1 MQAVEGSQNQETMM
15 SEQLKEDLKT
25 LKIDED
31 QTLTVKYV
39 TAKYRQLAKEKHP
52 DREGG
57 ITSEFQDL
65 QNAYRRI
72 ISFIEDRDGL
82 DQNEEDFEKEFFM
95 QHNMTW

>member
-1 MQAVEGSQNQETMM
+1 M
-15 SEQLKEDLKT
+15 
-25 LKIDED
+25 KI
-31 QTLTVKYV
+31 
-39 TAKYRQLAKEKHP
+39 KYRQLSKEKHP

-82 DQNEEDFEKEFFM
+82 DQNEEDFE
-95 QHNMTW
+95 